1 MKLSSGGFLATAE
14 KIGSSSGTQKIL
26 LIERGKKMSL
36 RKKLTLSMISIAV
49 IPVVVLGSFCYQ
61 YFSKVLLNNVQQRE
75 LQNNN
80 QIIYSLDDFFN

>member
-1 MKLSSGGFLATAE
+1 MATAE

-36 RKKLTLSMISIAV
+36 RKKLTLSMISIAA

-80 QIIYSLDDFFN
+80 QIIYSLDDFF